1 MEVPVMRLLQ
11 FVVCLCALVTAVS
24 GPAAA
29 QPAAPEVPDPSAF
42 FGFEPGADRSLLDY
56 GQLVD
61 YLEAAADAS
70 PRVTV
75 REIARTTLDR
85 PMVLVFVS
93 SEANIERLDELRAV
107 NRRLALDPAIP
118 EAERAD
124 LVERGRVF
132 ILGTLSMHS
141 TEVAPAQ
148 SLPLLVHRLATAE
161 DEETLGWLDNV
172 VLMVVACLNPD
183 GMDMVVEHYR
193 EELGTPYEGGSMP
206 GLYHHYVGHDNN
218 RDYVALNLAESRALN
233 RVYSTE
239 WFPQLHLDKHQMGRT
254 GPRYFVPR
262 YHDPI
267 AENIDAKLWVWSDV
281 FGSAMARAI
290 GDAGLSG
297 VASNWTF
304 DEYWPGASTTDHWKG
319 VISLLTE
326 AASCRVAT
334 PVYVEPNERRVWGK
348 GLSEYEKSVNMPDP
362 WPGGWWRLGDI
373 VDYELA
379 SWRGA
384 IATAA
389 MLREELLTFRND
401 LCREEVDRGRTEPPF
416 YYVVPTDQHD
426 VSTRDELVSLLL
438 EHGVEVA
445 ELTGPTEIAGH
456 RFAAGDVVV
465 PLAQPFRPFVKEV
478 MEAQRYPV
486 RHYTPGGETIRPYD
500 ITSWSLPLHLG
511 VTAIEVD
518 VRSEELEGLLR
529 PATAPATSTPTVGAW
544 GFALDPRD
552 NATYAAIFEA
562 LGSGATV
569 LRTSAPMTL
578 DGVELPAGAFL
589 VHEPGDTV
597 IEAVGTARA
606 HALDTEPEVDRRPL
620 AQSRIALVESWFHH
634 MDGGWTRLLFE
645 RNGIEYTL
653 LRPGDIPDTDLAAR
667 FDVVVFPAEDPDIL
681 REGKRKNGD
690 EYRISDYRPEYREGL
705 GDDGM
710 ERIEAFLEA
719 GGRIVAWGESTGL
732 FLEPFT
738 FGEGDDA
745 LELELPVRD
754 DSETLDDRGLRVPG
768 SMLAVELLPD
778 HPLTL
783 GMPATT
789 GVFSEGRPVLGTE
802 LPTLI
807 TDRRVIA
814 RFPDGDEDILLSG
827 FAEKAELLAGR
838 PALVWARAGRGQLV
852 LFGFQPQFRASTP
865 ATSKLL
871 FNALLLP
878 EVRTSEAGVAG
889 SS

>member
-1 MEVPVMRLLQ
+1 MRPRR
-11 FVVCLCALVTAVS
+11 VAVCLSVLVILVC
-24 GPAAA
+24 GPVAA
-29 QPAAPEVPDPSAF
+29 QPDGVAVPDPTSF
-42 FGFEPGADRSLLDY
+42 FGFEPGSDRQLLDY

-61 YLEAAADAS
+61 YLEAAAEAS
-70 PRVTV
+70 PRVAV
-75 REIARTTLDR
+75 REIGRTTLDR
-85 PMVLVFVS
+85 PMVMVFVS
-93 SEANIERLDELRAV
+93 SETNLERLDELREI
-107 NRRLALDPAIP
+107 NRRLALDADIP
-118 EAERAD
+118 VGERAE

-141 TEVAPAQ
+141 TEVAPSQ
-148 SLPLLVHRLATAE
+148 SLPLLVHGLATAD

-172 VLMVVACLNPD
+172 VLMVVASLNPD

-193 EELGTPYEGGSMP
+193 QELGTPYEGGSMP

-233 RVYSTE
+233 RVYSSE
-239 WFPQLHLDKHQMGRT
+239 WFPQVHLDKHQMGRT

-281 FGSAMARAI
+281 FGSAMARSI

-326 AASCRVAT
+326 AAGCRVAT
-334 PVYVEPNERRVWGK
+334 PVFVEPNERRVWGK

-373 VDYELA
+373 VAYELA

-384 IATAA
+384 IATAS
-389 MLREELLTFRND
+389 MLRKELLTFRND
-401 LCREEVDRGRTEPPF
+401 LCREEVERGHTEPPF
-416 YYVVPTDQHD
+416 YYVVPADQHD
-426 VSTRDELVSLLL
+426 LSARDELVALLV

-445 ELTGPTEIAGH
+445 ELTDSVEVAGH
-456 RFAAGDVVV
+456 RFVEGDVVV
-465 PLAQPFRPFVKEV
+465 SLAQPFRPFVKEV

-486 RHYTPGGETIRPYD
+486 RHYTPDGEMIRPYD

-511 VTAIEVD
+511 IEAIEID
-518 VRSEELEGLLR
+518 RRSEELEGRLQ
-529 PATAPATSTPTVGAW
+529 PVAPPVPGTASAGAW
-544 GFALDPRD
+544 GLALDPRD
-552 NATYAAIFEA
+552 NASYAAVFEA
-562 LGSGATV
+562 LAGGTTV
-569 LRTSAPMTL
+569 LRAADPLTT
-578 DGVELPAGAFL
+578 DEGELPAGAFL
-589 VHEPGDTV
+589 VHEPGAAV
-597 IEAVGTARA
+597 IEAAGPARTYP
-606 HALDTEPEVDRRPL
+606 LDAEPQISRETVTPT
-620 AQSRIALVESWFHH
+620 RIALVESWFHH
-634 MDGGWTRLLFE
+634 MDAGWTRLLFE
-645 RNGIEYTL
+645 RNNIDYTV
-653 LRPGDIPDTDLAAR
+653 LRPGEVAGTDLADR
-667 FDVVVFPAEDPDIL
+667 FDVIVFPDEDPDIL
-681 REGKRKNGD
+681 REGKRKRGD
-690 EYRISDYRPEYREGL
+690 EYQISDYRPEYREGL

-710 ERIEAFLEA
+710 KRIEQFLEA
-719 GGRIVAWGESTGL
+719 GGRIVAWGESTEL
-732 FLEPFT
+732 FFEPFT

-754 DSETLDDRGLRVPG
+754 DSEALDKRGLAVPG
-768 SMLAVELLPD
+768 SLLAVELITD

-783 GMPATT
+783 GMPEMT

-807 TDRRVIA
+807 TDRRVVG
-814 RFPDGDEDILLSG
+814 RFPARHENILLSG
-827 FAEKAELLAGR
+827 FAENAELLAGR

-878 EVRTSEAGVAG
+878 EIQTSEAGVAG
-889 SS
+889 SF